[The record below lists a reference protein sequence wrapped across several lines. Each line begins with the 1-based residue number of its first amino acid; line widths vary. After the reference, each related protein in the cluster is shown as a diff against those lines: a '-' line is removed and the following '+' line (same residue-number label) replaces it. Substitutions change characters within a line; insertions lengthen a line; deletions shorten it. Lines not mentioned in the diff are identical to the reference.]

1 MVRKSKEEKMINP
14 KKEIERLRKTRFS
27 FIYYIFVCAIVFC
40 LASYFVCGWVQN
52 FLLGLGTG
60 LLTSTIISFCFSV
73 YQRKN
78 EKIQAYQKR
87 IDFMEK
93 LKVCIYNL
101 LPKINF
107 SKIRNK
113 VLSLEAYIKE
123 QHRWFHDYYKRIIAD
138 NEVERQTQERKNQL
152 VKFYNN
158 TVDFIM
164 TFDAYHMTQDVY
176 SEWQIKEIKSFR
188 DDYELSKNL
197 VERGKYCEAFLHFS
211 SWLEV
216 FKRLIC
222 ADRFMELSSFML
234 IEFKYNEECV
244 LSINYDKFEE
254 QESFFKFA
262 RQFNAIRK
270 NNYKKQY
277 GTDNFFEE
285 KSDATDEKQ
294 RN

>member
-27 FIYYIFVCAIVFC
+27 FIYYIFAGAIVFC
-40 LASYFVCGWVQN
+40 LASYFVCGWLQN
-52 FLLGLGTG
+52 CLLGFGTG

-101 LPKINF
+101 LPEINF
-107 SKIRNK
+107 SKICNK

-222 ADRFMELSSFML
+222 ADSFMELSSFML

-270 NNYKKQY
+270 SNYIKQY
-277 GTDNFFEE
+277 GKEKFYECE
-285 KSDATDEKQ
+285 KSATDEK
-294 RN
+294 